1 MMAST
6 AEYTIVETLL
16 ALSKRKETCHFL
28 PEIKV
33 PVLILVGKED
43 IITPPE
49 DAKFMHK
56 RIKSSVLHIL
66 KHAGHISNLENPV
79 KFNEHLSEFI
89 ASVYKENE

>member
-6 AEYTIVETLL
+6 SEHTLVETLL
-16 ALSKRKETCHFL
+16 ALSNRKETCHFL
-28 PEIKV
+28 PDIKV

-66 KHAGHISNLENPV
+66 KHASHISNLENPV